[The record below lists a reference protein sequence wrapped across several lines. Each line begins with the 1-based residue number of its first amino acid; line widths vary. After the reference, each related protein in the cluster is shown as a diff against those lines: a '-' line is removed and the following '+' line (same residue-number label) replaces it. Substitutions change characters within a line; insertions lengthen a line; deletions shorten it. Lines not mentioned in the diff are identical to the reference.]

1 MEPKQ
6 QKQEREWKKS
16 DISNRQKERF
26 KWNSHPADASRLPD
40 NPMDLFQLFFDED
53 VLEMIV
59 EYSELYARSKGND
72 TFSTTPDEIRAF
84 IGILLVTGY
93 SPAPRRKLYWSRDS
107 DVHNEAISSAMTRN
121 RFLEIMKYLHVSDNG
136 RLDGSDKM
144 AKVRPLMSMLNERFL
159 HYFEFVKKQD
169 LSIDESMVPYFG
181 RHGCKQFIRGKPIRF
196 GYKMWVLATPLGYV
210 LQFEPYQGARGRQT
224 EYPGLG
230 MGGSVV
236 VDLLAE
242 LHLVEGSSFHLTFD
256 NLFTSLKLVDCLTE
270 KNIACTG
277 TIRANRV
284 EDCPLKAVKEIEK
297 LPRGAYDYA
306 SDAKSGFVVVR
317 WNDNN
322 VVNAVSNKVGV
333 YPMKMATR
341 WSRAEGKAVQIG
353 QPSIIKHYNNT
364 MGGVDRCDQ
373 NIDKYRTRIR
383 SKKWWWPLLAYCVDL
398 CVQQA
403 WHLYRAT
410 PKAADD
416 PMDLLAF
423 RRSIAQACLARGPR
437 HAHPGRPRGF
447 SPLHHRVPDQIRFD
461 RLDHLVQPWA
471 TQLKCINC
479 GMKTKHRCAKCKVG
493 VHDRCFIQYHTQ

>member
-93 SPAPRRKLYWSRDS
+93 SPAPRRKFYWSRDS

-242 LHLVEGSSFHLTFD
+242 LHLVEGSSFQSH
-256 NLFTSLKLVDCLTE
+256 
-270 KNIACTG
+270 
-277 TIRANRV
+277 IR
-284 EDCPLKAVKEIEK
+284 
-297 LPRGAYDYA
+297 
-306 SDAKSGFVVVR
+306 
-317 WNDNN
+317 
-322 VVNAVSNKVGV
+322 
-333 YPMKMATR
+333 
-341 WSRAEGKAVQIG
+341 
-353 QPSIIKHYNNT
+353 
-364 MGGVDRCDQ
+364 
-373 NIDKYRTRIR
+373 
-383 SKKWWWPLLAYCVDL
+383 
-398 CVQQA
+398 
-403 WHLYRAT
+403 
-410 PKAADD
+410 
-416 PMDLLAF
+416 
-423 RRSIAQACLARGPR
+423 
-437 HAHPGRPRGF
+437 
-447 SPLHHRVPDQIRFD
+447 
-461 RLDHLVQPWA
+461 
-471 TQLKCINC
+471 
-479 GMKTKHRCAKCKVG
+479 
-493 VHDRCFIQYHTQ
+493 